1 MSTIQ
6 RNNMGQEVK
15 LGLLTREVME
25 SYLDKNQYRDYIDN
39 SLTLYKYYNVL
50 DKDQCHVFSEQFVLE
65 KGWSVPNES

>member
-6 RNNMGQEVK
+6 RDNMGQEVK
-15 LGLLTREVME
+15 LGLLTRGVME
-25 SYLDKNQYRDYIDN
+25 SYMDKEQYKDYIDN

-50 DKDQCHVFSEQFVLE
+50 DKDQCHVFSERFVLE

>member
-6 RNNMGQEVK
+6 RDNMGQEVK

-25 SYLDKNQYRDYIDN
+25 SYMDKDQYKDYIDN

-50 DKDQCHVFSEQFVLE
+50 DKDQCHVFSE
-65 KGWSVPNES
+65 